1 MNYNKINNL
10 LGWLCFTVAFL
21 VYYLT
26 IEPTVSFWDCG
37 EYISTAYKLEV
48 GHPPGAPLFQLIG
61 RFFSLFASDVTNVA
75 FMINLMSAVCSA
87 FTILFLFWTITAF
100 AQKITVSSD
109 EKNELSLAQKIGV
122 FGSGFIGALA
132 YTFSDSFWFSATE
145 GEVYSM
151 SSTFTAITFWA
162 ILKWERESDDRFA
175 ARWIIL
181 IAYLIGLSIG
191 VHLLNLLAIPALV
204 FIYYFKKYEPTN
216 FGILKVFIISVLI
229 TGGIQGIIIPQ
240 IVNFAKGFELFFV
253 NTIGLPFN
261 SGTIIYFLLIISLI
275 SYGLHYAK
283 KRGKPNMGIA
293 LVSFATI
300 LIGYSTFFI
309 LVIRSNANT
318 PIDENNPEDAVSLLA
333 YLNREQ
339 YGDWPIISGQYYNAN
354 VIDLEDG
361 TPVYKK
367 NEELQKYVVTNDKKN
382 SKPIYD
388 PKFSGFFT
396 RMWSSSQPAHAKAYQ
411 QWSGQKNAKRPP
423 TFSENLT
430 YFFKYQLGHMYFRY
444 FMWNFSGR
452 QNDIQGHGE
461 INKGNWMS
469 GIPFVDENI
478 RGLGPQDN
486 IPKTMQN
493 NRGRNIYFMLPFL
506 LGIIGLFY
514 QINKRKNDALVIF
527 LLFLFTGIAIV
538 VYLNQYPFQPRERD
552 YAYVGSFYAFA
563 IWIGLGVLG
572 VSNFLSKK
580 FSKLNSSV
588 IATLLCLIFV
598 PALMAKENWDD
609 HDRSNRYTARDVATN
624 YLNSCAPNAIIFTN
638 GDNDTFPLWY
648 AQEVEG
654 IRTDIRVVNLSL
666 FNTDWYIDQMKRAAY
681 DAAPIPSSMT
691 WDKYKQGTR
700 DYILIKDNNKGYVEV
715 KDVVNFIASDND
727 KTKGFTRNG
736 EKADYC
742 PTKKLKISIDKDEII
757 KKGVVPNSY
766 RERIVDEI
774 KWELKG
780 NGFSKNEMMV
790 LDILANFN
798 WDRPI
803 YFAITVGSGNFMGLE
818 KYFQLEGLAYR
829 FVPYL
834 AKSDDGQTGEIQTEI
849 MFENLINKFEWGN
862 MQNPN
867 VYLDETNM
875 RMTMNFRNN
884 FSRLSDALI
893 DKNEF
898 DKAEIVL
905 DKCLEIMP
913 HEAIPYNYFNLPIAE
928 GYYKIGKT
936 EKAKKVIDILVE
948 TYFDELDYYNSID
961 QKLLSKMQR
970 DYQIANQIVSSMYS
984 LTLTYNDTESN
995 KKIVSLY
1002 EKYQ

>member
-1 MNYNKINNL
+1 MNYIKSNNL
-10 LGWLCFTVAFL
+10 IGWLTFSIAFI

-48 GHPPGAPLFQLIG
+48 GHPPGAPLFQLLG
-61 RFFSLFASDVTNVA
+61 RFFSLFANDVSNVA
-75 FMINLMSAVCSA
+75 FMINIMSAFCSA
-87 FTILFLFWTITAF
+87 LTILFLFWTITALAKKLIF
-100 AQKITVSSD
+100 TNDGNNKLNT
-109 EKNELSLAQKIGV
+109 AQKIGI
-122 FGSGFIGALA
+122 FGSGLVGALA

-145 GEVYSM
+145 GEVYAM
-151 SSTFTAITFWA
+151 SSTFTAITFWS
-162 ILKWERESDDRFA
+162 ILKWENEADDKYA

-204 FIYYFKKYEPTN
+204 FIYYFKKFKPTKT
-216 FGILKVFIISVLI
+216 GVFLVFLLAVLI
-229 TGGIQGIIIPQ
+229 TGGIQGVIIPQ
-240 IVNFAKGFELFFV
+240 VVNFAKGFEIFFV

-261 SGTIIYFLLIISLI
+261 SGTIIYFTLIILGI
-275 SYGLHYAK
+275 IFGLKYAK
-283 KRGKPNMGIA
+283 KYSKPTLGIA

-339 YGDWPIISGQYYNAN
+339 YGDWPILNGQYYNAN

-361 TPVYKK
+361 TPVYTKD
-367 NEELQKYVVTNDKKN
+367 EESGKYVITNDRKN
-382 SKPIYD
+382 SKPVYD

-396 RMWSSSQPAHAKAYQ
+396 RMWSSQQPSHAKAYQ
-411 QWSGQKNAKRPP
+411 QWSGQKNSENPP
-423 TFSENLT
+423 TFSENLR
-430 YFFKYQLGHMYFRY
+430 YFFSYQLGHMYFRY

-461 INKGNWMS
+461 INKGNWLS
-469 GIPFVDENI
+469 GIPFVDEKI

-486 IPKTMQN
+486 IPQTMAN
-493 NRGRNIYFMLPFL
+493 NKGRNIYFMLPFL
-506 LGIIGLFY
+506 LGIIGLLY
-514 QINKRKNDALVIF
+514 QLQKNKNDALVVF

-538 VYLNQYPFQPRERD
+538 VYLNQYPYQPRERD
-552 YAYVGSFYAFA
+552 YAYVGSFYAYA
-563 IWIGLGVLG
+563 IWIGLGVLAIID
-572 VSNFLSKK
+572 FLSKK
-580 FSKLNSSV
+580 LSAINSSV
-588 IATLLCLIFV
+588 IATLLCLLMV
-598 PALMAKENWDD
+598 PTLMAKENWDD
-609 HDRSNRYTARDVATN
+609 HDRSGRYTAKEVATN
-624 YLNSCAPNAIIFTN
+624 YLNSCAQNAIIFTN

-681 DAAPIPSSMT
+681 DAAPIPSSLT
-691 WDKYKQGTR
+691 ENQYKQGTR
-700 DYILIKDNNKGYVEV
+700 DYVMIRDNNNGYVEV
-715 KDVVNFIASDND
+715 NKLVKFIISDKD
-727 KTKGFTRNG
+727 KHKLMTRNG
-736 EKADYC
+736 EKVNYC
-742 PTKKLKISIDKDEII
+742 PTNKLKISIDKDDII
-757 KKGVVPNSY
+757 SKGVVPESY

-780 NGFSKNEMMV
+780 KGISKNEMMF

-798 WDRPI
+798 WERPI

-834 AKSDDGQTGEIQTEI
+834 AKSSDGQTGEIATDI
-849 MFENLINKFEWGN
+849 MYDNLINKFKWGN
-862 MQNPN
+862 MQDPSI
-867 VYLDETNM
+867 YLDETNM

-893 DKNEF
+893 KKEEF
-898 DKAEIVL
+898 EKAEVVL
-905 DKCLEIMP
+905 DKCVEIMP
-913 HEAIPYNYFNLPIAE
+913 HEAIPYNYFNLPLAE
-928 GYYKIGKT
+928 GYYRIGKR
-936 EKAKKVIDILVE
+936 EKAREIINILTD

-961 QKLLSKMQR
+961 EKFLSKLQR
-970 DYQIANQIVSSMYS
+970 DYQIANQIISNMYS
-984 LTLTYNDTESN
+984 LTTKYEDQESQQ
-995 KKIVSLY
+995 KIVELY

>member
-1 MNYNKINNL
+1 MNYIKSNNL
-10 LGWLCFTVAFL
+10 IGWLTFSIAFI

-48 GHPPGAPLFQLIG
+48 GHPPGAPLFQLLG
-61 RFFSLFASDVTNVA
+61 RFFSLFANDVSNVA
-75 FMINLMSAVCSA
+75 FMINIMSALCSA
-87 FTILFLFWTITAF
+87 LTILFLFWTITALAKKLIF
-100 AQKITVSSD
+100 THDGNNKLNT
-109 EKNELSLAQKIGV
+109 AQKIGI
-122 FGSGFIGALA
+122 FGSGLVGALA

-145 GEVYSM
+145 GEVYAM
-151 SSTFTAITFWA
+151 SSTFTAITFWS
-162 ILKWERESDDRFA
+162 ILKWENEADDKYA

-204 FIYYFKKYEPTN
+204 FIYYFKKFKPTKT
-216 FGILKVFIISVLI
+216 GVFLVFLLAVLI
-229 TGGIQGIIIPQ
+229 TGGIQGVIIPQ
-240 IVNFAKGFELFFV
+240 VVNIAKGFEIFFV

-261 SGTIIYFLLIISLI
+261 SGTIIYFTLIILGI
-275 SYGLHYAK
+275 IFGLKYAK
-283 KRGKPNMGIA
+283 KYSKPTLGIA

-339 YGDWPIISGQYYNAN
+339 YGDWPILNGQYYNAN

-361 TPVYKK
+361 TPVYTKD
-367 NEELQKYVVTNDKKN
+367 EESGKYVITNDRKN
-382 SKPIYD
+382 SKPVYD
-388 PKFSGFFT
+388 PKFSGYFT
-396 RMWSSSQPAHAKAYQ
+396 RMWSSQQPSHAKAYQ
-411 QWSGQKNAKRPP
+411 QWSGQKNSENPP
-423 TFSENLT
+423 TFSENLR
-430 YFFKYQLGHMYFRY
+430 YFFSYQLGHMYFRY

-461 INKGNWMS
+461 INKGNWLS
-469 GIPFVDENI
+469 GIPFVDEKI

-486 IPKTMQN
+486 IPQTMAN
-493 NRGRNIYFMLPFL
+493 NKGRNIYFMLPFL
-506 LGIIGLFY
+506 LGIIGLIY
-514 QINKRKNDALVIF
+514 QLQKNKNDALVVF

-538 VYLNQYPFQPRERD
+538 VYLNQYPYQPRERD
-552 YAYVGSFYAFA
+552 YAYVGSFYAYA
-563 IWIGLGVLG
+563 IWIGLGVLAIID
-572 VSNFLSKK
+572 FLSKK
-580 FSKLNSSV
+580 LSALNSSV
-588 IATLLCLIFV
+588 IATLLCLLMV
-598 PALMAKENWDD
+598 PTLMAKENWDD
-609 HDRSNRYTARDVATN
+609 HDRSGRYTAKEVATN
-624 YLNSCAPNAIIFTN
+624 YLNSCAQNAIIFTN

-681 DAAPIPSSMT
+681 DAAPIPSSLT
-691 WDKYKQGTR
+691 ENQYKQGTR
-700 DYILIKDNNKGYVEV
+700 DYVMIRDNNNGYVEV
-715 KDVVNFIASDND
+715 DKLVKFIISDKD
-727 KTKGFTRNG
+727 KHKLMTRNG
-736 EKADYC
+736 EKVNYC
-742 PTKKLKISIDKDEII
+742 PTNKLKISINKDDII
-757 KKGVVPNSY
+757 SKGVVPESY

-780 NGFSKNEMMV
+780 NGISKNEMMF

-798 WDRPI
+798 WERPI

-834 AKSDDGQTGEIQTEI
+834 AKSSDGQTGEIATDI
-849 MFENLINKFEWGN
+849 MYDNLINKFKWGN
-862 MQNPN
+862 MQDPSI
-867 VYLDETNM
+867 YLDETNM

-893 DKNEF
+893 QKEEF
-898 DKAEIVL
+898 EKAEVVL
-905 DKCLEIMP
+905 DKCVEIMP
-913 HEAIPYNYFNLPIAE
+913 HEAIPYNYFNLPLAE
-928 GYYKIGKT
+928 GYYRIGKR
-936 EKAKKVIDILVE
+936 EKAREIINILTD

-961 QKLLSKMQR
+961 EKFLSKLQR
-970 DYQIANQIVSSMYS
+970 DYQIANQIISNMYS
-984 LTLTYNDTESN
+984 LTTKYEDQESQQ
-995 KKIVSLY
+995 KIVELY

>member
-10 LGWLCFTVAFL
+10 LGWLSFTVAFL
-21 VYYLT
+21 VYFLT

-75 FMINLMSAVCSA
+75 FMINLMSAACSA

-100 AQKITVSSD
+100 AQKITISSS
-109 EKNELSLAQKIGV
+109 EKSELSFAQKIGV
-122 FGSGFIGALA
+122 FGSGFVGALA

-151 SSTFTAITFWA
+151 SSTFTAITFWS
-162 ILKWERESDDRFA
+162 ILKWERESDDKYA

-216 FGILKVFIISVLI
+216 FGILKVFLLSILI

-261 SGTIIYFLLIISLI
+261 SGTIIYFLLIITLI
-275 SYGLHYAK
+275 SYGLSYAK

-354 VIDLEDG
+354 VVDLEDG

-367 NEELQKYVVTNDKKN
+367 NEELGKYVVTNDKKN

-486 IPKTMQN
+486 IPETMQN

-514 QINKRKNDALVIF
+514 QMNKSKNDALVIF

-580 FSKLNSSV
+580 ISKINSSV
-588 IATLLCLIFV
+588 VATLLCLIFV

-736 EKADYC
+736 EKANYC
-742 PTKKLKISIDKDEII
+742 PTNKLKISIDKDEII
-757 KKGVVPNSY
+757 RKGVVPNSY

-849 MFENLINKFEWGN
+849 MYENLINKFKWGN
-862 MQNPN
+862 MQNPKI
-867 VYLDETNM
+867 YLDETNM

-893 DKNEF
+893 DKKEF
-898 DKAEIVL
+898 EKAEIVL

-936 EKAKKVIDILVE
+936 EKAKKVINILVE

-961 QKLLSKMQR
+961 QKLLSKIQR
-970 DYQIANQIVSSMYS
+970 DYQITNQIISSMYS